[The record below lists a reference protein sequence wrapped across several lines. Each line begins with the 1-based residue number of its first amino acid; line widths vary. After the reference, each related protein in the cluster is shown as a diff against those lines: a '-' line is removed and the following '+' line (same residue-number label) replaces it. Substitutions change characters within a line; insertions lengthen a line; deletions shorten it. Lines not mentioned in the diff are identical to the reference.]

1 SLYGKTYERYGDDV
15 MTEEIKY
22 KEKYEKFLAYEKE
35 NHEKNQR
42 KIRTGL
48 KVNILLPLVFLIISF
63 ATDSSKLILLIL
75 WITSLFGIA
84 FDLIYVEYTD
94 FRMQKLLG
102 TMEEEK
108 ALIGDQAVQL
118 EAAVSE
124 QIEIT
129 HEKIEDA
136 REAAKQKISEL
147 TKDRA
152 KEKESEE
159 EDHE

>member
-1 SLYGKTYERYGDDV
+1 
-15 MTEEIKY
+15 MTEEKKY
-22 KEKYEKFLAYEKE
+22 KERYEKFIAYQKE

-42 KIRTGL
+42 KIRNGL

-63 ATDSSKLILLIL
+63 VTDSSKLVFLIL

-84 FDLIYVEYTD
+84 FYLIYVEYMD
-94 FRMQKLLG
+94 FRMQELVG

-108 ALIGDQAVQL
+108 ALIGEQAVQL

-124 QIEIT
+124 QMEIT

-136 REAAKQKISEL
+136 REAARQKIGEIARER
-147 TKDRA
+147 TR
-152 KEKESEE
+152 EKESKEARESKEE
-159 EDHE
+159 EHE

>member
-1 SLYGKTYERYGDDV
+1 

-63 ATDSSKLILLIL
+63 ATDSSKLIFLIL

-84 FDLIYVEYTD
+84 FYLIYVEYTD

-152 KEKESEE
+152 KEKKSEE

>member
-1 SLYGKTYERYGDDV
+1 

>member
-1 SLYGKTYERYGDDV
+1 
-15 MTEEIKY
+15 MTEEKKY
-22 KEKYEKFLAYEKE
+22 KERYEKFIAYEKE

-42 KIRTGL
+42 KIRNGL

-63 ATDSSKLILLIL
+63 ATDSSKLIFLIL

-84 FDLIYVEYTD
+84 FYLIYVEYTD
-94 FRMQKLLG
+94 FRMQELLG

-108 ALIGDQAVQL
+108 SLIGEQAVQL

-124 QIEIT
+124 QMEIT

-136 REAAKQKISEL
+136 REAARQKLSEIAGE
-147 TKDRA
+147 RN
-152 KEKESEE
+152 KEKESKE
-159 EDHE
+159 EDHD

>member
-1 SLYGKTYERYGDDV
+1 

-63 ATDSSKLILLIL
+63 VTDSSKLIFLIL

-84 FDLIYVEYTD
+84 FYLIYVEYTD

-159 EDHE
+159 KDHE

>member
-1 SLYGKTYERYGDDV
+1 
-15 MTEEIKY
+15 MTEEKKY
-22 KEKYEKFLAYEKE
+22 KERYEKFIAYEKE

-63 ATDSSKLILLIL
+63 ATDSSKLIFLIL

-84 FDLIYVEYTD
+84 FYLIYVEYTD

-118 EAAVSE
+118 EVAVSE

>member
-1 SLYGKTYERYGDDV
+1 

-63 ATDSSKLILLIL
+63 ATDSSKLIFLIL

-84 FDLIYVEYTD
+84 FYLIYVEYTD

-152 KEKESEE
+152 KE
-159 EDHE
+159 

>member
-1 SLYGKTYERYGDDV
+1 

-63 ATDSSKLILLIL
+63 ATDSSKLIFLIL

-84 FDLIYVEYTD
+84 FYLIYVEYTD
-94 FRMQKLLG
+94 FHMQKLLG

-159 EDHE
+159 EEHE

>member
-1 SLYGKTYERYGDDV
+1 

-63 ATDSSKLILLIL
+63 ATDSSKLIFLIL

-84 FDLIYVEYTD
+84 FYLIYVEYTD

-159 EDHE
+159 KDHE

>member
-1 SLYGKTYERYGDDV
+1 
-15 MTEEIKY
+15 MTEEKKY
-22 KEKYEKFLAYEKE
+22 KERYEKFIAYEKE

-42 KIRTGL
+42 KIRNGL

-63 ATDSSKLILLIL
+63 VTDSSKLVFLIL

-84 FDLIYVEYTD
+84 FYLIYVEYMD
-94 FRMQKLLG
+94 FRMQELLG

-108 ALIGDQAVQL
+108 ALIGEQAVQL

-124 QIEIT
+124 QMEIT

-136 REAAKQKISEL
+136 REAARQKIGEIARER
-147 TKDRA
+147 TREKDS
-152 KEKESEE
+152 KEARESKEDE
-159 EDHE
+159 HE

>member
-1 SLYGKTYERYGDDV
+1 

-63 ATDSSKLILLIL
+63 ATDSSKLIFLIL

-84 FDLIYVEYTD
+84 FYLIYVEYTD

-102 TMEEEK
+102 AMEEEK

-136 REAAKQKISEL
+136 RETAKQKISEL

-152 KEKESEE
+152 KEKKSEE

>member
-1 SLYGKTYERYGDDV
+1 

-63 ATDSSKLILLIL
+63 ATDSSKLIFLIL

-84 FDLIYVEYTD
+84 FYLIYVEYTD

-152 KEKESEE
+152 MEKESEE

>member
-1 SLYGKTYERYGDDV
+1 
-15 MTEEIKY
+15 MTEEKKY
-22 KEKYEKFLAYEKE
+22 KERYEKFIAYQKE

-42 KIRTGL
+42 KIRNGL

-63 ATDSSKLILLIL
+63 ATDSSKLVFLIL

-84 FDLIYVEYTD
+84 FYLIYVEYMD
-94 FRMQKLLG
+94 FRMQELLG

-108 ALIGDQAVQL
+108 ALIGEQAVQL

-124 QIEIT
+124 QMEIT

-136 REAAKQKISEL
+136 REAARQKIGEIARER
-147 TKDRA
+147 TR
-152 KEKESEE
+152 EKESKEAMESKEE
-159 EDHE
+159 EHE